1 MITMQRETRNRL
13 MNHIRVIYKN
23 RNFFLHL
30 WMLVFTCICF
40 EGCRQDQ
47 PALKVKKMAAV
58 LRDFHLVDAY
68 AQHVPKAE
76 LFNHL
81 LKNEDTLKRGYAL
94 VLARHQ
100 VTENELRSSLKWYE
114 SHPDL
119 LDSVYQRVLSDLAIE
134 QARMNR

>member
-1 MITMQRETRNRL
+1 MQRDTFDGP
-13 MNHIRVIYKN
+13 MKHILAIYKN
-23 RNFFLHL
+23 RRFFLPL
-30 WMLVFTCICF
+30 WMLIFTCLCF

-58 LRDFHLVDAY
+58 LRDFHLADAY

-76 LFNHL
+76 RFNHL
-81 LKNEDTLKRGYAL
+81 LKNEDTLKQSYAL